1 MENSNTLYFSY
12 CSWDFFCESPD
23 SGFTFYDAR
32 LSARSDILPFLPFLI
47 VICCLRSSLPVRQS
61 LGQKHEPW
69 HVQDQELESYQYHFA
84 IDERKMEK
92 ESVVHHKV
100 DISTT
105 DEADHQ
111 EISKAEITA
120 WSIFELIGFSFAIV
134 LTIYSIYFV
143 VYLLFFKS
151 GNKFFWIGWISFLN
165 FRQGSICGFDFSGL
179 VQKS

>member
-32 LSARSDILPFLPFLI
+32 LSARSDILPFLAFLPFLI

-151 GNKFFWIGWISFLN
+151 PCELFLCLWH
-165 FRQGSICGFDFSGL
+165 Q
-179 VQKS
+179 

>member
-32 LSARSDILPFLPFLI
+32 LSARSEILPSLI

-151 GNKFFWIGWISFLN
+151 GNKIFWIGWISFLN

-179 VQKS
+179 V

>member
-1 MENSNTLYFSY
+1 
-12 CSWDFFCESPD
+12 
-23 SGFTFYDAR
+23 
-32 LSARSDILPFLPFLI
+32 
-47 VICCLRSSLPVRQS
+47 
-61 LGQKHEPW
+61 
-69 HVQDQELESYQYHFA
+69 
-84 IDERKMEK
+84 MEK

-151 GNKFFWIGWISFLN
+151 PCELFL
-165 FRQGSICGFDFSGL
+165 CL
-179 VQKS
+179 

>member
-1 MENSNTLYFSY
+1 
-12 CSWDFFCESPD
+12 
-23 SGFTFYDAR
+23 
-32 LSARSDILPFLPFLI
+32 
-47 VICCLRSSLPVRQS
+47 
-61 LGQKHEPW
+61 
-69 HVQDQELESYQYHFA
+69 
-84 IDERKMEK
+84 MEK

>member
-1 MENSNTLYFSY
+1 MIPIEVI
-12 CSWDFFCESPD
+12 FCEF
-23 SGFTFYDAR
+23 GRFTTCILFR
-32 LSARSDILPFLPFLI
+32 CIRIRSVRPFQPP
-47 VICCLRSSLPVRQS
+47 VNSYTSRDCCICCLRSSLQVRQS
-61 LGQKHEPW
+61 LGQKYEPC

-111 EISKAEITA
+111 EISKAEIAA

-143 VYLLFFKS
+143 VYLMFFKS
-151 GNKFFWIGWISFLN
+151 GNKIF
-165 FRQGSICGFDFSGL
+165 
-179 VQKS
+179 